1 MLLPFQ
7 LSISSETSRT
17 IAHMILL
24 RVRDFRL
31 IWTGQVVSVVGDGMQ
46 RIALLWWARREGGN
60 GLLAA
65 VALSTMLPL
74 IVGSPFGGW
83 MADRFDRRRLM
94 LGADLARLVLTGS
107 LAALVLGGG
116 GSSFVVC
123 ALVAACALA
132 TSVFEPTY
140 AAAVPS
146 LIPPEDRPAANGM
159 NMANSAVGGLIG
171 PLVGG
176 ALIGAFSV
184 GTVLLINAL
193 TFAWSALFVA

>member
-94 LGADLARLVLTGS
+94 MGADLARLVLTGS

-123 ALVAACALA
+123 ALVAACAPPTA
-132 TSVFEPTY
+132 GFGPAYAGGGPSV
-140 AAAVPS
+140 VP
-146 LIPPEDRPAANGM
+146 PRDRPAAD
-159 NMANSAVGGLIG
+159 GGEKG
-171 PLVGG
+171 H
-176 ALIGAFSV
+176 
-184 GTVLLINAL
+184 
-193 TFAWSALFVA
+193 